1 MTKTTKF
8 FGALLVAA
16 FLLMGLLSV
25 MVDDRPFAYAAPVP
39 AGITPV
45 GAANPVKGVVGAPVP
60 LVTAAI
66 TADARICKDF
76 RNARSLDI
84 QTVVEWAAT
93 PDTVTIMLEHSNDN
107 SNFVDGPQLAATV
120 VANAD
125 YLGRYDQFGVYT
137 CANINVANPSATNYP
152 NVKILVLPKE

>member
-1 MTKTTKF
+1 MSKSTKF
-8 FGALLVAA
+8 FTAVAVAA
-16 FLLMGLLSV
+16 FLLVGLLSV
-25 MVDDRPFAYAAPVP
+25 MTDNRPFAYAAPP
-39 AGITPV
+39 AAGITPV
-45 GAANPVKGVVGAPVP
+45 GGANPVKGVVGNPVP

-66 TADARICKDF
+66 TADARICRDF

-93 PDTVTIMLEHSNDN
+93 PDTVTIKLEHSNDN
-107 SNFVDGPQLAATV
+107 LNYVDGPDIAATV

-152 NVKILVLPKE
+152 NVKMIVLPRE